1 MAEQFELLMTLQPS
15 LRPRIAIGI
24 LGVVWL
30 AASLAASG
38 AMPGAPQAKA
48 PIKSTLSG
56 VYLEEQ
62 AAKGQ
67 EDYMNICVGCHA
79 TGTYIGKV
87 FAQMFDKRP
96 VADLFE
102 FLINK
107 MPKDDPGS
115 LSPKES
121 AELIAYL
128 LKINKVPAGTSALP
142 EDPAALA
149 KILVE
154 LPAK

>member
-1 MAEQFELLMTLQPS
+1 MFLQ
-15 LRPRIAIGI
+15 PRIA
-24 LGVVWL
+24 LGVLGAVWFATSL
-30 AASLAASG
+30 SASHT
-38 AMPGAPQAKA
+38 APRAQQAQA
-48 PIKSTLSG
+48 PVKSTMSG

-87 FAQMFDKRP
+87 FAQMFEKRP

-102 FLINK
+102 FLSTK

-115 LSPKES
+115 LTPKES
-121 AELIAYL
+121 AELVAYL
-128 LKINKVPAGTSALP
+128 LKINKVPACTSALP
-142 EDPAALA
+142 EDAGTLS
-149 KILVE
+149 
-154 LPAK
+154 